1 MSGKILSLYLKQD
14 KMLRFGYFVFCIV
27 LWIVCGCNNKELNAD
42 SSSLPSVTSENHTT
56 QIEDTH
62 QPIGRAIWQKPGL
75 VIEKLGDVSN
85 KVIADIG
92 AGTGYFSLKLA
103 PKSSKVIAIEID
115 TLLIHKIDSLK
126 QYLPADFK
134 NNLETRLAQP
144 DNPNLKDNEADIILI
159 INTIA
164 YLPDTENYIKTI
176 KKGLKKGGKI
186 MIIDYKMKKL
196 PINAPPKKERIYLDV
211 LEDMLIN
218 SGYTLIQ
225 SDDTSLEYQYIII
238 AQNN

>member
-1 MSGKILSLYLKQD
+1 VDTTSISS
-14 KMLRFGYFVFCIV
+14 VSTE
-27 LWIVCGCNNKELNAD
+27 NN
-42 SSSLPSVTSENHTT
+42 SV
-56 QIEDTH
+56 QIEDIH

-115 TLLIHKIDSLK
+115 TQLIRKIDSLK
-126 QYLPADFK
+126 QYLPVDVR
-134 NNLETRLAQP
+134 NNLETRLTQP
-144 DNPNLKDNEADIILI
+144 DYPNLKDGEADIVLI

-164 YLPDTENYIKTI
+164 YLPDTENYIKTL
-176 KKGLKKGGKI
+176 KKGLKKGGRI

-196 PINAPPKKERIYLDV
+196 PINAPPKTERIYLDV
-211 LEDMLIN
+211 LEDMLIK
-218 SGYTLIQ
+218 SGYSLIQ